1 MAAAAHWA
9 TLFPS
14 KQKILSCHFCA
25 SYKQF
30 LKGVYPLQA
39 AALLLKYLFW
49 WDNSLPS
56 VFCVDVLDSPRPL
69 FIVISVIPPSFPLV

>member
-14 KQKILSCHFCA
+14 KQKNSLSCHFCA

-39 AALLLKYLFW
+39 AALLLKYLF
-49 WDNSLPS
+49 
-56 VFCVDVLDSPRPL
+56 
-69 FIVISVIPPSFPLV
+69 